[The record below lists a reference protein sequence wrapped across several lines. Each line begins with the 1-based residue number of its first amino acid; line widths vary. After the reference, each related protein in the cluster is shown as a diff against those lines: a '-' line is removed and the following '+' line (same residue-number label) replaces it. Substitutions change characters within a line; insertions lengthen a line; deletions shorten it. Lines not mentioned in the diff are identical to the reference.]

1 MSLEF
6 VLLGLLRQPASGYD
20 LAREF
25 DEGAK
30 YYWSAELSQIY
41 PTLQRMKRRGWLSS
55 RRQPSEKGPARVVYA
70 RTERGERAFHKWL
83 REGPHVG
90 SERFA
95 YIAQLISLGELHDL
109 DASLAFLTQLRDRLA
124 FILKILDGVLNS
136 LGSGDSRNAP
146 LSDDDFH
153 ARLALQ
159 LGVSTMTARVN
170 WCEAAIRQVE
180 QRQKSPRKGSRNV

>member
-25 DEGAK
+25 EAGVK
-30 YYWSAELSQIY
+30 YFWSAELSQIY
-41 PTLQRMKRRGWLSS
+41 PTLQRMRRRGWLSS
-55 RRQPSEKGPARVVYA
+55 RKQPSGKGPARIVYA
-70 RTERGERAFHKWL
+70 RTERGECAFHKWL
-83 REGPHVG
+83 REEPHIG

-109 DASLAFLTQLRDRLA
+109 DVSLGFLTQLHGRLE
-124 FILKILDGVLNS
+124 FIRNLLDSALNS
-136 LGSGDSRNAP
+136 IGPSDSGNAA
-146 LSDDDFH
+146 LTDDDFH

-159 LGVSTMTARVN
+159 LGVATMTARVS

-180 QRQKSPRKGSRNV
+180 QRQKVRPKRSRNV

>member
-55 RRQPSEKGPARVVYA
+55 RRRPSEKGPSRVVYA
-70 RTERGERAFHKWL
+70 RTERGEHAFHKWL
-83 REGPHVG
+83 REEPHIG

-109 DASLAFLTQLRDRLA
+109 DASLAFLTQLQGRLA
-124 FILKILDGVLNS
+124 FIQKVLS
-136 LGSGDSRNAP
+136 SALESVGSSESANP
-146 LSDDDFH
+146 SLSDEDFH

-159 LGVSTMTARVN
+159 LGVATLTARVH
-170 WCEAAIRQVE
+170 WCQAAIHQVE
-180 QRQKSPRKGSRNV
+180 QRQKHFSKGS